1 MDNIVGYYLI
11 LILLTYG
18 VAFVGFFGKNIWI
31 AIIGGLAM
39 MIFGVYSITTGLAG
53 YTNWITNAIS
63 MLSIALGMFFSIFS
77 LVEYIEDMGDFS

>member
-18 VAFVGFFGKNIWI
+18 VAFIGFFGKNVWI
-31 AIIGGLAM
+31 AVIGGFAM
-39 MIFGVYSITTGLAG
+39 MIFGVYSITQGIAG

-63 MLSIALGMFFSIFS
+63 MFSIALGMFFSIYS
-77 LVEYIEDMGDFS
+77 LVDYISYMGDFE